1 MDENAVRLPARK
13 RFAKSEAKIAE
24 RRTKS
29 GDNPFLPILSKG
41 TKTTINKGTAVG

>member
-29 GDNPFLPILSKG
+29 GDNPFLPILFRSAE
-41 TKTTINKGTAVG
+41 NK